1 MKTIASLPVGQTNEL
16 IEHLN
21 EMAIPHVTR
30 IVPYPSGV
38 DLSEIMVEDSY
49 FDRGYE
55 VASAWNAEQLSKLA
69 ANEKPSSTPAA
80 TTKSKWPL
88 FWAFFSGLFF
98 VSALDNLR
106 DGDTSR
112 AVIQLLLSAFG
123 MMKAVHDQN
132 GGRFYIDLMYIG
144 PQSKSGKITAG
155 MLLILAGVAGVAFVI
170 YDFFVGRA
178 VASAN
183 FLLLSGVSILCVFD
197 GIKTIYALRHANMRT
212 G

>member
-1 MKTIASLPVGQTNEL
+1 MKTIASLPVSQTNEL
-16 IEHLN
+16 IERLK
-21 EMAIPHVTR
+21 ELAIPNETR

-49 FDRGYE
+49 FDRGCE
-55 VASAWNAEQLSKLA
+55 VAEAWNAEQISIVA
-69 ANEKPSSTPAA
+69 ADEKPAFTTVA
-80 TTKSKWPL
+80 TTGSKWPL
-88 FWAFFSGLFF
+88 FWAFCSGIFF
-98 VSALDNLR
+98 VAAMDDLR
-106 DGDTSR
+106 DNNTSG
-112 AVIQLLLSAFG
+112 AVIRLILSAFW

-155 MLLILAGVAGVAFVI
+155 MLLILVGVAGVAFVI
-170 YDFFVGRA
+170 YDLFVGRA

-212 G
+212 V